1 MNKIEHEMLELL
13 IKGKEQYNIVGLKA
27 EYEAEGSRD
36 DEILR
41 LAELAWKAGL
51 KLAIKIGGCE
61 AVSDLQRCKEF
72 GVDFVI
78 APMVESAYALSKYD
92 QCIKKVYGSDRDD
105 VKFLYNLETQLAYDN
120 LDSILK
126 VAGASDAVSGVVFG
140 RVDFVHSKGYTREK
154 CNSAEITKCVM
165 NVAEK
170 SLPLG
175 LELVVGGAVSVE
187 SKDALAQI
195 RTVHLNRF
203 ETRKVIFS
211 SDALKNPK
219 LTQALNDAV
228 KFEVLWLKNK
238 YNHYNKIA
246 QEDLARLQMLEERMQ
261 STAVTSATA
270 IA

>member
-1 MNKIEHEMLELL
+1 MNKIEHSMLELL

-72 GVDFVI
+72 GVDYVI

-92 QCIKKVYGSDRDD
+92 QCIKKVYGLERDGI
-105 VKFLYNLETQLAYDN
+105 KFLYNLETQLAYDN

-126 VAGASDAVSGVVFG
+126 VAAQSDAVSGVVFG
-140 RVDFVHSKGYTREK
+140 RVDFVHSKGFTREK
-154 CNSAEITKCVM
+154 CNSAEVTNNIVK
-165 NVAEK
+165 VAEQSK
-170 SLPLG
+170 ALG

-187 SKDALAQI
+187 SKAALTQI
-195 RTVHLNRF
+195 RAVHLDRF

-211 SDALKNPK
+211 SHALDNVK

-228 KFEVLWLKNK
+228 KFEILWLRNK
-238 YNHYNKIA
+238 FNHYNKIA

-261 STAVTSATA
+261 SVAVSSATA
-270 IA
+270 TA